1 MPGNVVTVQPLGEHG
16 YDGIQLNWVE
26 EKIFLD
32 QLDGQTPTAFR
43 FIQTSDELYEGDGFT
58 VDNFLLMGYM
68 QGSPGDFFPDGSVNI
83 GDILGLADFI
93 LDGNE
98 ASPYIMLFCDMNDDG
113 QINILDLFILVNSV
127 IGT

>member
-1 MPGNVVTVQPLGEHG
+1 M
-16 YDGIQLNWVE
+16 
-26 EKIFLD
+26 
-32 QLDGQTPTAFR
+32 
-43 FIQTSDELYEGDGFT
+43 
-58 VDNFLLMGYM
+58 DNFLLMGYI

-98 ASPYIMLFCDMNDDG
+98 ASSYIMLFCDMNDDG